1 MKKRANGEG
10 TIRQRKDKTWEGRIL
25 IDGIRKSV
33 YGKSRDEVRQK
44 ITELQWQADN
54 SLYINTPDE
63 LTVDQWMKTWLAT
76 CSGHLTHSS
85 SYERAQY
92 VRLYITPY
100 IGEKLLKKL
109 CPTDVRVLYNKLV
122 QRGLSD
128 NTIRNTKNILHAAL
142 QQAVDDEV
150 IRKNVAA
157 NIKPPHSLKDPKE
170 IHALSD
176 EEVLKLLDTIQ
187 GTYWGPLFFVDL
199 FTGMRKSEIIGL
211 TWDCVD
217 FEKKTIHLYRQLRLM
232 EGMGIYE
239 FTKLKNKKER
249 TIYPPDCVFDM
260 LKFVQRRQYEQKL
273 RLGELWN
280 NPEGFVFT
288 LENGCHISHRGI
300 FENFKKI
307 AKQIGIPEMRLHD
320 LRHSYATISIQNGV
334 DPKTVSDMLG
344 HATVKFTLDVY
355 THITDSS
362 ARKAAQA
369 MDSYVGKIKLG

>member
-10 TIRQRKDKTWEGRIL
+10 TIRQRKDKTWEGRVS

-54 SLYINTPDE
+54 SLYISTPDE
-63 LTVDQWMKTWLAT
+63 LTVEQWMKTWLAT

-109 CPTDVRVLYNKLV
+109 CPTDVRVFYNKLV

-150 IRKNVAA
+150 IRKNVTA
-157 NIKPPHSLKDPKE
+157 NIKPPHSLKDPKV

-176 EEVLKLLDTIQ
+176 EEVSKLLDAIQ

-232 EGMGIYE
+232 EGMGVYE

-273 RLGELWN
+273 RLGELWD

-288 LENGCHISHRGI
+288 LENGSHISHKGI
-300 FENFKKI
+300 FQTFKKV

-369 MDSYVGKIKLG
+369 MDSYVEKIKLG

>member
-1 MKKRANGEG
+1 
-10 TIRQRKDKTWEGRIL
+10 
-25 IDGIRKSV
+25 
-33 YGKSRDEVRQK
+33 
-44 ITELQWQADN
+44 
-54 SLYINTPDE
+54 
-63 LTVDQWMKTWLAT
+63 MKTWLAT

-100 IGEKLLKKL
+100 IGEKLLKKF
-109 CPTDVRVLYNKLV
+109 CPTDVRVFYNKLV

-150 IRKNVAA
+150 IRKNVSA
-157 NIKPPHSLKDPKE
+157 NIKPPHSLKDPKV

-176 EEVLKLLDTIQ
+176 EEVSKLLDAIK

-232 EGMGIYE
+232 EGTGVYE

-260 LKFVQRRQYEQKL
+260 LKFIQRRQYEQKL
-273 RLGELWN
+273 KFGELWN

-288 LENGCHISHRGI
+288 VENGSHISHRGI
-300 FENFKKI
+300 FQSFKKL

-369 MDSYVGKIKLG
+369 MDSYVEKIKLG

>member
-33 YGKSRDEVRQK
+33 YGKTRDEVRQK

-54 SLYINTPDE
+54 SLYISTPNE
-63 LTVDQWMKTWLAT
+63 LTVNQWMKTWLVT

-176 EEVLKLLDTIQ
+176 EEVSKLLDTIQ

-273 RLGELWN
+273 RLGELWS
-280 NPEGFVFT
+280 NPEEFVFT

>member
-63 LTVDQWMKTWLAT
+63 LTVNQWMKTWLAT

-157 NIKPPHSLKDPKE
+157 NIKPQHSLKDPKE

-176 EEVLKLLDTIQ
+176 EEVSKLLDTIQ

-232 EGMGIYE
+232 EGMGVYE

-280 NPEGFVFT
+280 NPERFVFT